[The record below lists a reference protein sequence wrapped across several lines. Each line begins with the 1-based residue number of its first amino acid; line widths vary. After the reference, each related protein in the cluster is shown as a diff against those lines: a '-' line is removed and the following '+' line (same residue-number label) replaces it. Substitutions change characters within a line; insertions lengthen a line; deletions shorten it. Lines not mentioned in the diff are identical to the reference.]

1 MMVNV
6 KEQNMERI
14 QEEEEE
20 CKFEEEDEF
29 VKREFGNQ
37 RDKCFKHLISK
48 SN

>member
-29 VKREFGNQ
+29 VKREFGN
-37 RDKCFKHLISK
+37 HPIIK
-48 SN
+48 SNNNVMK